1 MRQSYRVIPI
11 YTADVSGVCSAL
23 YELGGMVVMHDPSG
37 CNSTYNTHDE
47 IRWYEQDSLIFIS
60 GLSEMDA
67 IFGNDEKF
75 LNDIKEA
82 AEEFHP
88 KFIALAGSPI
98 PYMNGTDFP
107 ALAQILEEET
117 GIPSFAVPTNG
128 MHDYV
133 YGAGI
138 ALEEIAKCFVTDVNA
153 EAIKK
158 VEKNTKAIKK
168 FSKEDRLEVTTNEI
182 TEDTNVEP
190 KLNYKA
196 YKEDGERT
204 MNLLGVTPLDF
215 GPIESVQEMKENLK
229 EYGWKICSTWAMGD
243 LLEALACA
251 GDASVNLVVSSVGLR
266 AAKVLYEKCG
276 TPYVIGM
283 PIQGYTKKINIALE
297 RAIKE
302 GKGGVVSYLK
312 EEEADSLVRDEPH
325 IEQNEKIEKLLTEVD
340 GAEEAEGEK
349 TTKKSDIENGAER
362 SETVETVTIIG
373 EPVKSCSLAAMI
385 EENYGKNTRVFC
397 PLQET
402 EGLLRPQDRMVKG
415 EEEMEEALKDAEIIV
430 ADPLYRPICPK
441 EAKFYELPHV
451 AFSGRIFL
459 KRFAQKLNI

>member
-138 ALEEIAKCFVTDVNA
+138 ALEEIAKRFVTDVNA

-158 VEKNTKAIKK
+158 VKKNTKAIKK
-168 FSKEDRLEVTTNEI
+168 FSKEDQLEATTKEI
-182 TEDTNVEP
+182 TEEANVEQ
-190 KLNYKA
+190 KLNFRA

-229 EYGWKICSTWAMGD
+229 EYGWKICSTWAMED
-243 LLEALACA
+243 SLENLACA

-276 TPYVIGM
+276 TPYVIGT
-283 PIQGYTKKINIALE
+283 PIWEYAQSINSALE
-297 RAIKE
+297 FAIKE
-302 GKGGVVSYLK
+302 GKAGLISYLK
-312 EEEADSLVRDEPH
+312 DWRAIQLDKDTKREWNGNGVKNIAEDSRNARVECDAVK
-325 IEQNEKIEKLLTEVD
+325 QKF
-340 GAEEAEGEK
+340 
-349 TTKKSDIENGAER
+349 DIKNGAER

-459 KRFAQKLNI
+459 KRFAKKMNI

>member
-117 GIPSFAVPTNG
+117 GIPAFAVPTNG

-138 ALEEIAKCFVTDVNA
+138 ALEEIAKRFVKNNNGEKREEKKKIFEETKKISNEWSLKERTA
-153 EAIKK
+153 ES
-158 VEKNTKAIKK
+158 EQEQCSTRNGG
-168 FSKEDRLEVTTNEI
+168 N
-182 TEDTNVEP
+182 
-190 KLNYKA
+190 
-196 YKEDGERT
+196 ERT

-215 GPIESVQEMKENLK
+215 GPIESVREMKENL
-229 EYGWKICSTWAMGD
+229 EQYGWKICSTWAMGD
-243 LLEALACA
+243 SLEDLACA
-251 GDASVNLVVSSVGLR
+251 DDASVNLVVSSVGLR

-276 TPYVIGM
+276 TPYVIGT
-283 PIQGYTKKINIALE
+283 PIQEYVQSINSALE
-297 RAIKE
+297 LAIKE
-302 GKGGVVSYLK
+302 GKGGLVSYLK
-312 EEEADSLVRDEPH
+312 DWEATSVDKNTKDEWNGNSVKNTIEDSGNAEVECDAVKQKPG
-325 IEQNEKIEKLLTEVD
+325 IENETEV
-340 GAEEAEGEK
+340 
-349 TTKKSDIENGAER
+349 
-362 SETVETVTIIG
+362 SETLETVTIIG
-373 EPVKSCSLAAMI
+373 EPVKSGSLAAMI
-385 EENYGKNTRVFC
+385 EQNYGRKTRVLC

-402 EGLLRPQDRMVKG
+402 EGLLRMQDLQVRG
-415 EEEMEEALKDAEIIV
+415 EEEMEEALKTAEIIV

-441 EAKFYELPHV
+441 EAKFYEVPHI

-459 KRFAQKLNI
+459 KRFVR